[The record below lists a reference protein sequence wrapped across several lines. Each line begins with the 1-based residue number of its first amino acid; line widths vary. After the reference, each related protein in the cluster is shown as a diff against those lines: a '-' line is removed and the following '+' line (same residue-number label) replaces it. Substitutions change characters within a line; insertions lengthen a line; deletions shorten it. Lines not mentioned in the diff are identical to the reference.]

1 MHLPHISRRTA
12 LIAIGVVA
20 VAGVAGFALT
30 RGDNEALEKL
40 ETAGRQSEKASTSS
54 ERIRES
60 LKEIA
65 RNLEEAS
72 GLSGKSS
79 KIEKLTAA
87 QRQSL
92 TDLVVLLKGQLK
104 TLERTSG
111 IVEGATSST
120 ASVAKLSEGQT
131 ERLEEAIA
139 VLRSLEDLAAGATGD
154 SADLAHRARYSAR
167 LAEDSQESFER

>member
-1 MHLPHISRRTA
+1 MHLPRISRRTA
-12 LIAIGVVA
+12 LIGVVVVVLA
-20 VAGVAGFALT
+20 IAGFALT

-40 ETAGRQSEKASTSS
+40 EAAGRQSEKASTSS
-54 ERIRES
+54 EQIRKS

-65 RNLEEAS
+65 GNLKEAS
-72 GLSGKSS
+72 GLSEQSS

-92 TDLVVLLKGQLK
+92 TNLIDLLKGQLQ

-111 IVEGATSST
+111 IVRGATSST
-120 ASVAKLSEGQT
+120 ASLAELSESQT
-131 ERLEEAIA
+131 ERLREAIA
-139 VLRSLEDLAAGATGD
+139 VLRSLEDLAAEATSD
-154 SADLAHRARYSAR
+154 SADLAHSARYSAR